1 MSAQPFRS
9 FRRISVL
16 AAALAIAA
24 AAPAA
29 HAAPHP
35 PPVDIFANLADEVA
49 GKMLASPAFQAKE
62 DGGRKVKI
70 VIGDVRNNSNSEDVR
85 VDDIFNDIRNQ
96 IVNAGTTRL
105 FAPGELSV
113 DFIISPELTSRVL
126 MDRGRPVTCFTL
138 QLSLSTPSGEF
149 VAAHSAKSC

>member
-1 MSAQPFRS
+1 MNAQPFRS
-9 FRRISVL
+9 FRRASVL
-16 AAALAIAA
+16 AAAALAIAA
-24 AAPAA
+24 AAPAPQ
-29 HAAPHP
+29 AAPRP
-35 PPVDIFANLADEVA
+35 PPVDIFAPMADEVA

-85 VDDIFNDIRNQ
+85 VDDIFNE

-105 FAPGELSV
+105 FAPGELNV